1 MITRRDF
8 IKVAAA
14 GGALA
19 TLGDMPEA
27 KAAVKTIVPD
37 PAYCYESEKKIPVI
51 AEVDLVVVGGSSA
64 AVAAATAASKA
75 GRKVFLFT
83 PLSYL
88 GDDICGSFQYHLK
101 KDEKPVTALSQKIFV
116 QKKEPTPLHVK
127 QILEN
132 ELIDNDV
139 VFLYNCFLTNVL
151 QDNNHAA
158 AGVVFA
164 NRSGRQAVACKGV
177 IDATLTAVAARMFG
191 LQFARPGMQHPHGDA
206 ALLAGQARAGGA
218 DRPRFGTLAIYG
230 LWEN

>member
-1 MITRRDF
+1 MNQ
-8 IKVAAA
+8 
-14 GGALA
+14 
-19 TLGDMPEA
+19 
-27 KAAVKTIVPD
+27 
-37 PAYCYESEKKIPVI
+37 KKIPVI

-64 AVAAATAASKA
+64 ASGTAATAASKA

-116 QKKEPTPLHVK
+116 QKKESTPLHVK

-158 AGVVFA
+158 AGVIFCQSI
-164 NRSGRQAVACKGV
+164 RTSGGCLQRNDRCNFNGCSCTYVR
-177 IDATLTAVAARMFG
+177 TAI
-191 LQFARPGMQHPHGDA
+191 LSICY
-206 ALLAGQARAGGA
+206 GQTT
-218 DRPRFGTLAIYG
+218 F
-230 LWEN
+230 